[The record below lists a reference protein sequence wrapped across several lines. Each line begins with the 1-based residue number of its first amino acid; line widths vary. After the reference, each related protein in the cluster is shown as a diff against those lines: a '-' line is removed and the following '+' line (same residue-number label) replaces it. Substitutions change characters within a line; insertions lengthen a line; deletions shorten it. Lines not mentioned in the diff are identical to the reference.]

1 MSTTIAQLRHFI
13 ALADSGSFTR
23 AADST
28 RRSQAAFSRSIAM
41 LEAHLGAELVER
53 SGHRNALTPIGRT
66 VLEHA
71 RQVVAQADELHQ
83 VVRHQ
88 VSGETGSVRL
98 AMSATPHAL
107 LAPRL
112 LRLAARDAGRMRLQ
126 LSGGPQSHQIQALRD
141 RTLDAL
147 VTDYHSLPGSH
158 ADLEVHRLVQLP
170 TGVLV
175 RPGHPLAQ
183 RQPLA
188 FAELTE
194 FPVAC
199 TGMSA
204 AVGRL
209 LVQRLGMQAHPE
221 VLISLAS
228 ESVPDLLDAACHTDA
243 LYMGVMAPAATLLA
257 QGRLVPLDIPTRGL
271 ESHIAWVQRVAR
283 APNPVLDG
291 LRQQV
296 QGWLQEAGSESMSA
310 ASAASVSPAAAT

>member
-1 MSTTIAQLRHFI
+1 MTTTIAQLRHFI

-53 SGHRNALTPIGRT
+53 NGHRNALTPIGRT

-83 VVRHQ
+83 VVHHH
-88 VSGETGSVRL
+88 VSGEAGSVRL
-98 AMSATPHAL
+98 GMSATPHAL

-112 LRLAARDAGRMRLQ
+112 LRMAAQRAGHMRLQ
-126 LSGGPQSHQIQALRD
+126 LSGGAQALQIQALRD

-147 VTDYHSLPGSH
+147 VMDYHSLPGSH
-158 ADLEVHRLVQLP
+158 ADLEVHQLVRLP
-170 TGVLV
+170 TGVLA

-183 RQPLA
+183 RRPVA
-188 FAELTE
+188 FSELTE
-194 FPVAC
+194 FAVAC

-204 AVGRL
+204 ATGRL
-209 LVQRLGMQAHPE
+209 LVQRLGLQAHPE
-221 VLISLAS
+221 VLITLAS
-228 ESVPDLLDAACHTDA
+228 ESVPDLLDVACHTDA
-243 LYMGVMAPAATLLA
+243 LYMGVVAPAANLLT
-257 QGRLVPLDIPTRGL
+257 QGRLVLLDVATEGL

-296 QGWLQEAGSESMSA
+296 QAWLSEAGPQA
-310 ASAASVSPAAAT
+310 LRA